1 MKIVYN
7 KANGAEVIAYE
18 DPKNPDRI
26 ALPAGSIDLE
36 PPSFNKETHTC
47 SFNGIEWVVAAIPVP
62 DPEPTPEPIP
72 AMEQLRMQRDG
83 LLSMSDWRDLPSYP
97 GANQEAWRTY
107 RQQLRDLPANSSPS
121 LDENGIL
128 TNVTWP
134 IAPEND

>member
-7 KANGAEVIAYE
+7 KATGAEVIAYE

-47 SFNGIEWVVAAIPVP
+47 SFNGAEWVVAAIPVP
-62 DPEPTPEPIP
+62 DPEPTKEPLSAI
-72 AMEQLRMQRDG
+72 EQLRGQRDW
-83 LLSMSDWRDLPSYP
+83 LLSSSDWRDLPSYP
-97 GANQEAWRTY
+97 GADQEAWRTY

-121 LDENGIL
+121 LDENGML

-134 IAPEND
+134 TPPSE